1 MNFGKNTITTT
12 SSSSSLNHLN
22 HLNAT
27 SSMKNASASASVH
40 GHSANTANTANTVGI
55 VSSFD
60 KQIQKWIEFDN
71 KLKKMNSEIKTMR
84 ESKNDIEA
92 SIMEIV
98 NNKKLLNTSVAT
110 ADGRLRFIETKTST
124 PLSLA
129 FIEQCMHEIIPNKS
143 QVQHI
148 LKYIKE
154 KREIKINPEIKRYYN

>member
-12 SSSSSLNHLN
+12 SSSSSLN